1 MIMTWQAR
9 IAATVAIT
17 TLVALALA
25 ALLAR
30 PSPGLSSRQGFFE
43 LDEPAARVKPKIGDP
58 FR

>member
-1 MIMTWQAR
+1 MTWQAR
-9 IAATVAIT
+9 LVATVAIT

-30 PSPGLSSRQGFFE
+30 PSPGLSSRQAFFE
-43 LDEPAARVKPKIGDP
+43 LDEPAVPVKPEIGDR